1 MEPLD
6 LDTLLQR
13 LRAVSAEHGDTGAL
27 TQMQAQPWL
36 ASSAVSSAVPAH
48 QKMGA
53 AGTVGQDQSQAA
65 VPWALAAR
73 AGGLGPYLVADD
85 AGFVALAYRH
95 LLARAPDAGG
105 QAHLLERLRQHTPR
119 TELLAELALSPE
131 ATALHGGQPLPWRW
145 IAKAALWAVRSPL
158 LRGPWLVRG
167 VWRRSERWQTAR
179 LQRGPLGLAW
189 QVATAQEAHHATLQK
204 RLSQAQDSAG
214 TAHAQ
219 ALEALAQ
226 QQEQMQALHGQCTEA
241 LQHQAA
247 VLRAESAEALQHQ
260 TAVLRAESAE
270 ALQHQTA
277 VLRAESAEALQHQAM
292 EVQALQSKGVQMG
305 AEHAKA
311 LQRHSAVLQTRLQA
325 QERRLGLLVQRSSLA
340 KGSLEGLQDALNAQD
355 APLYIDTGKVDAGK
369 VVPSAQNIATEG
381 VSAAAVDEFLAA
393 LEVSFRG
400 PVDALRAQL
409 AEDYLAT
416 VQDLCAALG
425 VNGPCLDLG
434 CGRGVWMELLRD
446 EGFEA
451 QGVDL
456 NAAAVD
462 EARAKGLQV
471 QERDA
476 LEWLRAQPDNS
487 VLLVTAFHLMEHV
500 SFALRLALVTEC
512 QRVLRPGGML
522 IMETPNPENI
532 WVATHTFHHDPTH
545 SQPLTPDSLEFL
557 VNHCGLETVA
567 VPRLHP
573 YPVEAG
579 LQVDGPVALRLN
591 HMTCGGQ
598 DFAVLARKL

>member
-1 MEPLD
+1 
-6 LDTLLQR
+6 
-13 LRAVSAEHGDTGAL
+13 
-27 TQMQAQPWL
+27 
-36 ASSAVSSAVPAH
+36 
-48 QKMGA
+48 
-53 AGTVGQDQSQAA
+53 
-65 VPWALAAR
+65 
-73 AGGLGPYLVADD
+73 
-85 AGFVALAYRH
+85 
-95 LLARAPDAGG
+95 
-105 QAHLLERLRQHTPR
+105 
-119 TELLAELALSPE
+119 
-131 ATALHGGQPLPWRW
+131 
-145 IAKAALWAVRSPL
+145 
-158 LRGPWLVRG
+158 
-167 VWRRSERWQTAR
+167 
-179 LQRGPLGLAW
+179 
-189 QVATAQEAHHATLQK
+189 
-204 RLSQAQDSAG
+204 
-214 TAHAQ
+214 
-219 ALEALAQ
+219 
-226 QQEQMQALHGQCTEA
+226 
-241 LQHQAA
+241 
-247 VLRAESAEALQHQ
+247 
-260 TAVLRAESAE
+260 
-270 ALQHQTA
+270 
-277 VLRAESAEALQHQAM
+277 
-292 EVQALQSKGVQMG
+292 
-305 AEHAKA
+305 
-311 LQRHSAVLQTRLQA
+311 
-325 QERRLGLLVQRSSLA
+325 
-340 KGSLEGLQDALNAQD
+340 
-355 APLYIDTGKVDAGK
+355 
-369 VVPSAQNIATEG
+369 
-381 VSAAAVDEFLAA
+381 
-393 LEVSFRG
+393 
-400 PVDALRAQL
+400 
-409 AEDYLAT
+409 
-416 VQDLCAALG
+416 
-425 VNGPCLDLG
+425 
-434 CGRGVWMELLRD
+434 MELLRD

>member
-1 MEPLD
+1 MHESSVEPLD

-13 LRAVSAEHGDTGAL
+13 LRAVSAEHGGTGPL
-27 TQMQAQPWL
+27 TQVQAQPWL
-36 ASSAVSSAVPAH
+36 FCSAVSVKKTA
-48 QKMGA
+48 GA
-53 AGTVGQDQSQAA
+53 ADIEGQGQAA

-95 LLARAPDAGG
+95 MLARAPDTGG

-131 ATALHGGQPLPWRW
+131 ANALHSGQPVPWRW
-145 IAKAALWAVRSPL
+145 MAKAALWAVRSPL

-189 QVATAQEAHHATLQK
+189 QVAISQEAHNTTLQK
-204 RLSQAQDSAG
+204 RLSQVHDSAG
-214 TAHAQ
+214 VLHGQ

-226 QQEQMQALHGQCTEA
+226 QQEQMEALHRQCAEA
-241 LQHQAA
+241 LQNQAE
-247 VLRAESAEALQHQ
+247 VLRAESAEALQNQ
-260 TAVLRAESAE
+260 AAALRAESAE
-270 ALQHQTA
+270 ALQNQAATMQ
-277 VLRAESAEALQHQAM
+277 VLQRNGVELRAESA
-292 EVQALQSKGVQMG
+292 
-305 AEHAKA
+305 KA
-311 LQRHSAVLQTRLQA
+311 LQRQTAMLQVRLQA
-325 QERRLGLLVQRSSLA
+325 QERRLGLLVQDSSPVDGGLA
-340 KGSLEGLQDALNAQD
+340 GLQNALPAQD
-355 APLYIDTGKVDAGK
+355 TYIDRGT
-369 VVPSAQNIATEG
+369 VVPAEQSTAAE
-381 VSAAAVDEFLAA
+381 VSAAAVDDFLAA

-400 PVDALRAQL
+400 PVDVLRAQL

-416 VQDLCAALG
+416 VQDLCVALG

-434 CGRGVWMELLRD
+434 CGRGVWMELLRA

-462 EARAKGLQV
+462 EARIKGLQV

-487 VLLVTAFHLMEHV
+487 ALLVTAFHLMEHV
-500 SFALRLALVTEC
+500 PFALRLALVTEC

-557 VNHCGLETVA
+557 VNYCGLETVA

-579 LQVDGPVALRLN
+579 LPGDGPVALRLN

-598 DFAVLARKL
+598 DFAVLARKP